1 MVFLASSDDL
11 GQLVASLGRNGHLV
25 CSFDKFGLLVGSS
38 DEVGSLNDFAV
49 SCLGLD
55 DSYQFVGCLD
65 KFDELIGFYSE
76 TRLVDFF

>member
-25 CSFDKFGLLVGSS
+25 CSFDKFGLL
-38 DEVGSLNDFAV
+38 VGSLNDFAV